1 MNVSKEQLQDAIMFL
16 LGPTPRR
23 VKRPALKLM
32 LHRYMDIEASDREI
46 RFAYADMDIC
56 SSEDGIY
63 IPRTTEDLL
72 EFKSYLQKKASALTH
87 RWVRVLKAYP
97 NLIPSDKQVG
107 LDFQET
113 EYGDRFEIEH
123 RGGSEKRV

>member
-1 MNVSKEQLQDAIMFL
+1 MNVSKEQLQDAIVFL

-23 VKRPALKLM
+23 VKRPALRIM
-32 LHRYMDIEASDREI
+32 LGRYMGIEASDREI
-46 RFAYADMDIC
+46 RLAYADMDVC

-72 EFKSYLQKKASALTH
+72 EFKSFLQKRATALTQ
-87 RWVRVLKAYP
+87 RWVRVLRAYP

-113 EYGDRFEIEH
+113 EYGDRFVIEH
-123 RGGSEKRV
+123 CGGSEKRV